1 MNGNFEISKDE
12 VLEIL
17 TKTGRYDEVEV
28 KHLLIHKGLAS
39 TLSEIMGD
47 LSSLEERVKQYEK
60 DIKIYKKT
68 EDRYFDL
75 LRSVYD
81 YDEDDDEDD
90 LDGYYDREE

>member
-17 TKTGRYDEVEV
+17 TKTGRYDKGGM

-39 TLSEIMGD
+39 VLSEIMND
-47 LSSLEERVKQYEK
+47 FSSLEDRVKKYEES
-60 DIKIYKKT
+60 YKKL

-75 LRSVYD
+75 LRRVYGEE
-81 YDEDDDEDD
+81 DEEDER
-90 LDGYYDREE
+90 YSI

>member
-17 TKTGRYDEVEV
+17 TKTGRYDEVGV

-39 TLSEIMGD
+39 VLSEIMND
-47 LSSLEERVKQYEK
+47 LASMEDRVKKSEVA
-60 DIKIYKKT
+60 YKKI

-75 LRSVYD
+75 LRRVYG
-81 YDEDDDEDD
+81 DEDGYEEDEY
-90 LDGYYDREE
+90 GECE

>member
-17 TKTGRYDEVEV
+17 TKTGRYDKQGI

-47 LSSLEERVKQYEK
+47 LASLENRLKNCEK
-60 DIKIYKKT
+60 AIENYKKT
-68 EDRYFDL
+68 EDKYFDL
-75 LRSVYD
+75 LGRVYGEE
-81 YDEDDDEDD
+81 DE
-90 LDGYYDREE
+90 

>member
-17 TKTGRYDEVEV
+17 TKTGRYDKDGV

-39 TLSEIMGD
+39 TLSDIMDD
-47 LSSLEERVKQYEK
+47 LSSLEERVKKYEES
-60 DIKIYKKT
+60 YKKI

-75 LRSVYD
+75 LRRM
-81 YDEDDDEDD
+81 YDEDE
-90 LDGYYDREE
+90 

>member
-17 TKTGRYDEVEV
+17 TKTGRYDKGGM

-39 TLSEIMGD
+39 TLSEIMND
-47 LSSLEERVKQYEK
+47 LSSREERVKKYEEA
-60 DIKIYKKT
+60 YKKV

-75 LRSVYD
+75 LRRV
-81 YDEDDDEDD
+81 YDEDE
-90 LDGYYDREE
+90 

>member
-17 TKTGRYDEVEV
+17 TKTGRYDEAGA

-39 TLSEIMGD
+39 VLSEIMSD
-47 LSSLEERVKQYEK
+47 LSSLEDRVRKYEEA
-60 DIKIYKKT
+60 YKKI

-75 LRSVYD
+75 LRRVYG
-81 YDEDDDEDD
+81 DEDEY
-90 LDGYYDREE
+90 GECE

>member
-17 TKTGRYDEVEV
+17 TKTCRYDKDGV

-39 TLSEIMGD
+39 TLSEIMND
-47 LSSLEERVKQYEK
+47 ISSLEERVKKYEEACK
-60 DIKIYKKT
+60 KI

-75 LRSVYD
+75 LRRMY
-81 YDEDDDEDD
+81 DDDE
-90 LDGYYDREE
+90 